1 MHQPDAKRL
10 LQGGEPPGC
19 DHGGDAKPSRGL
31 GEAAAACRCGEDEDF
46 VEVHCIEIRYSAIYD
61 GDTTA
66 NFDKAIDQ
74 AHLSS
79 EKGK

>member
-1 MHQPDAKRL
+1 MTRNSDHRELLDVVLHQLA
-10 LQGGEPPGC
+10 G
-19 DHGGDAKPSRGL
+19 GL

-46 VEVHCIEIRYSAIYD
+46 VEVHCIEIRDSAIYD